1 MSESAG
7 RVFFGFAALAALWVA
22 VYWWWEPARPGV
34 SFDQTRPA
42 FGPAAATASQLPA
55 EPPRAPAPAPRQ
67 EQVTVPA
74 TPVVQPA
81 PPRVAVVPP
90 RFRDYTIRNG
100 DTMTSIAAREMG
112 SSKHTAALISANALM
127 SPDHLKAGRVIRIP
141 LDPTN
146 VQGKP
151 VAEAASP
158 VITAPPAQ
166 DARGAAPADA
176 KPPPEAATEYTVKP
190 GDTLSGIS
198 KKLYGTTAF
207 KDLLFEANRDQLE
220 SEDRLATGQTLKV
233 PPRPR

>member
-7 RVFFGFAALAALWVA
+7 RVFFGFAALAALWIA
-22 VYWWWEPARPGV
+22 VYWWWEPSRPGV

-42 FGPAAATASQLPA
+42 FGPAAATASQPPA
-55 EPPRAPAPAPRQ
+55 EPQRVPAPGPRT
-67 EQVTVPA
+67 EQVSAPPP
-74 TPVVQPA
+74 PVGQPA

-90 RFRDYTIRNG
+90 RFRDYTIRPG

-151 VAEAASP
+151 VAEAPSP
-158 VITAPPAQ
+158 VITPPTQ
-166 DARGAAPADA
+166 EARGASEL
-176 KPPPEAATEYTVKP
+176 KTPEAAPTEYTVKP

-220 SEDRLATGQTLKV
+220 SEDRLTAGQKLKV
-233 PPRPR
+233 PPR